1 MDIISFVPESL
12 FILVVATNILGVFLK
27 KAEYIKDNFIP
38 MILLGFSIIFA
49 MALEGASPTS
59 FLQGIITWGVA
70 VGMHQTV
77 HQIHKG

>member
-12 FILVVATNILGVFLK
+12 FILVVAINILGVFLK

-77 HQIHKG
+77 HQIQKG